1 MEKIVFKINTLA
13 KTGHQVRVR
22 QALVNLSNELVA
34 QVKEKQ
40 TLNETDI
47 TSLLDKAFKTLM
59 ERVGK

>member
-1 MEKIVFKINTLA
+1 MEKTVFKINTLA

>member
-1 MEKIVFKINTLA
+1 MEKTVFKINTLA
-13 KTGHQVRVR
+13 KTRHQVRVR
-22 QALVNLSNELVA
+22 QALVDLTNELVA

-40 TLNETDI
+40 TLDETDI